1 MSGTGSIGAMP
12 RESVAL
18 GTGALEALAHVSTRL
33 GVPMSAERMKRDLVD
48 EARDPS
54 VRRLVRIAAD
64 AGLKVRPTRL
74 SWKHLAGFGR
84 AFPVMLRLS
93 DGSWLVAEGF
103 RTDKETPVLLVR
115 DPRSIDAPALA
126 IDELRL
132 TAHWTGD
139 ALLVKRRIG
148 RVEDDQ
154 PFGFAWMF
162 AQVLRER
169 TLFRDV
175 ALAALVL
182 SVLALV
188 PPMLYMIVVDKV
200 LVHHRLSTLVAL
212 IVVIV
217 VVLVF
222 DTTLGF
228 LRRTVIAVATAKIDA
243 RIGLYVF
250 DKLLGLPIDFFDRNA
265 TGLIAHK
272 LGEIRR
278 IRSFLTGQL
287 FGGILDVTTLAV
299 LIPAM
304 FLLDSVLATWVLLV
318 GLAMGLII
326 FAYMGPVRRAYVAV
340 IEAEHRKSAMLI
352 ETIQGM
358 RTVKTLALEGRRR
371 NEWDACVAEAV
382 KSATDLQF
390 LANQPQTLLAP
401 LEKSIYSGS
410 LCLGAYLAI
419 TQTSVVYAGSLV
431 AFTMIATRAT
441 QPIVALAGMMQQYQ
455 EARGALAEVASV
467 VNAKPEPKRANGVK
481 PAMRGTIAFQDVRF
495 TYSGGATP
503 ALDGIDFTIR
513 PGTVVGMMGRSGSGK
528 TTVTRLLQGLHQ
540 SYQGLI
546 KIDGVD
552 LREIDLDHLRSR
564 MGVVLQDSFLF
575 KGTIRENILI
585 ARPDASPAEMI
596 EAARMAGAEEFIE
609 RLPRGY
615 ETTIEEGA
623 SNLSGGQRQR
633 LAIAR
638 ALVTDP
644 ALLVFDEATSALD
657 PDSEAII
664 NENLRRIAVGRT
676 VVMISHRLT
685 ALVDCDQILVLERGK
700 LSDAGRHDELLKRC
714 ETYRHLWFQQNRHLA
729 TGSDHARHA
738 IAPVGRG

>member
-1 MSGTGSIGAMP
+1 MTGSLGVVP

-33 GVPMSAERMKRDLVD
+33 GVPMSADRLKRDLVD
-48 EARDPS
+48 EGSDPS
-54 VRRLVRIAAD
+54 VRRLVRIATD
-64 AGLKVRPTRL
+64 AGLKVRATRL
-74 SWKHLAGFGR
+74 SWKHLADFGR
-84 AFPVMLRLS
+84 AFPVMLRLK

-103 RTDKETPVLLVR
+103 RPHPETPVVLVR
-115 DPRSIDAPALA
+115 DPRSADAPALP

-132 TAHWTGD
+132 TGHWTGE
-139 ALLVKRRIG
+139 ALLVRRRSG
-148 RVEDDQ
+148 RVGDDR
-154 PFGFAWMF
+154 PFGFGWMVD
-162 AQVLRER
+162 QVLKEKL
-169 TLFRDV
+169 LFRDV

-182 SVLALV
+182 SILALV
-188 PPMLYMIVVDKV
+188 PPMLYMVVVDKV
-200 LVHHRLSTLVAL
+200 LVHHRLSTLVVLVLA
-212 IVVIV
+212 IGI
-217 VVLVF
+217 VLVF
-222 DTTLGF
+222 DTLLGF
-228 LRRTVIAVATAKIDA
+228 LRRTVIAVAAAKIDA
-243 RIGLYVF
+243 RIGLFVF
-250 DKLLGLPIDFFDRNA
+250 DRLLGLPIDFFDRNA
-265 TGLIAHK
+265 TGLISHK

-278 IRSFLTGQL
+278 VRTFLTGQL
-287 FGGILDVTTLAV
+287 FGAILDVTTLAV
-299 LIPAM
+299 LVPSM
-304 FLLDSVLATWVLLV
+304 FLLEPILASFVLGIGCL
-318 GLAMGLII
+318 MGLVIACYI
-326 FAYMGPVRRAYVAV
+326 GPVKRAYAAV
-340 IEAEHRKSAMLI
+340 IEAEHRKSSMLI

-358 RTVKTLALEGRRR
+358 RTIKTLALEGRRR
-371 NEWDACVAEAV
+371 NEWDTCVADSVRTE
-382 KSATDLQF
+382 TDLQF
-390 LANQPQTLLAP
+390 LANQPQTLLSP

-410 LCLGAYLAI
+410 LCLGAWLAI
-419 TQTSVVYAGSLV
+419 SETSIVHAGSLV

-467 VNAKPEPKRANGVK
+467 VNATPEPRRANGVK
-481 PAMRGTIAFQDVRF
+481 PTLHGAISFEGVRF
-495 TYSGGATP
+495 TYAGASMP

-540 SYQGLI
+540 TYQGLI

-585 ARPDASPAEMI
+585 ARPDASPNEMI
-596 EAARMAGAEEFIE
+596 EAARLAGAEEFIE

-615 ETTIEEGA
+615 ETMIEEGA

-644 ALLVFDEATSALD
+644 ALVVFDEATSALD

-685 ALVDCDQILVLERGK
+685 ALVDCDQILVLERGRMY
-700 LSDAGRHDELLKRC
+700 DAGRHEELLERC

-729 TGSDHARHA
+729 KGSDHARHP
-738 IAPVGRG
+738 IASVGRG